1 MNPYRPN
8 TTPPLVIPKVEKV
21 KETEPFKWSEFLIVG
36 DKLFNYMIHN
46 YNIMINNN
54 KLRHFEIID
63 YRDKVDKFDMKIL
76 DDLNDNYLKSIEDL
90 LIPWIETQ
98 HKTGQLFEKSN
109 WKPFRDQEDRLS
121 CVLGYK
127 ILFQY
132 NKYYFQLVINL
143 AYVSPKELI
152 MYGYFQLSLI
162 GWKENDKEKLQPDN
176 HVTIQSN
183 NSMPD
188 WYWDEK

>member
-1 MNPYRPN
+1 
-8 TTPPLVIPKVEKV
+8 
-21 KETEPFKWSEFLIVG
+21 
-36 DKLFNYMIHN
+36 
-46 YNIMINNN
+46 MINNN

-98 HKTGQLFEKSN
+98 HKTCQLFEKSN

-132 NKYYFQLVINL
+132 NKYYFSSYYCKYEISSLSSNFYIH
-143 AYVSPKELI
+143 
-152 MYGYFQLSLI
+152 YFQFI
-162 GWKENDKEKLQPDN
+162 F
-176 HVTIQSN
+176 T
-183 NSMPD
+183 
-188 WYWDEK
+188 